1 MVGTL
6 VKAIAAIILVSI
18 LVFVGY
24 YSYNQYQYQ
33 TAKDRYEEAVGTL
46 SVTEVPRYLIEYQ
59 QAGNIEQRP

>member
-24 YSYNQYQYQ
+24 YTYNQYQCQ
-33 TAKDRYEEAVGTL
+33 SAKDRYEQAVGTL
-46 SVTEVPRYLIEYQ
+46 SVSEVPRYLIEYQ
-59 QAGNIEQRP
+59 QACNIE